1 MRLIPDDCCHYR
13 YPTHLQRY
21 CSATRATSHGSSRVF
36 CWMRPLPPLSRAEV
50 AELDHLSQR
59 YLTYIKAGDW
69 SWRGEWRDAKLA
81 DNIRDRK
88 ISPYCQHQ
96 TKTCNELVKC

>member
-36 CWMRPLPPLSRAEV
+36 CWAAVTALIKGRSSGIGSPQPALS
-50 AELDHLSQR
+50 
-59 YLTYIKAGDW
+59 YLY
-69 SWRGEWRDAKLA
+69 
-81 DNIRDRK
+81 
-88 ISPYCQHQ
+88 
-96 TKTCNELVKC
+96 